1 MSKPVHQ
8 QYLDVVLERMQWI
21 ADNQADNIAAAASAC
36 ADSITADGLVFSFGT
51 GHGSFAALEMFPRTG
66 TIAGFRPIVEL
77 PIAVMHH
84 VFGDM
89 GTRQYRFLHKQEG
102 YGNAILASHRLRE
115 VDTMVLFSHSGI
127 NAVILDIAA
136 ESKERGL
143 PVVAVTS
150 LPHSSRV
157 ASRHSSGKRLF
168 EVADVVIDTN
178 TPLADAGLQ
187 VEGLDALLGPT
198 STSLAVAIA
207 HAIVAGTAE
216 ELIRRDHQPQVM
228 INPNTADYEKAN
240 ANNDQVY
247 EELWRRLA
255 SR

>member
-1 MSKPVHQ
+1 MTRPVHL
-8 QYLDVVLERMQWI
+8 QYLDVILERMQWI
-21 ADNQADNIAAAASAC
+21 ADHQGDNIAAAASAC
-36 ADSITADGLVFSFGT
+36 ADSIAADGLVFSFGT

-102 YGNAILASHRLRE
+102 YGNAILASHRLRD

-127 NAVILDIAA
+127 NAVILDIAIECKA
-136 ESKERGL
+136 RGMT
-143 PVVAVTS
+143 VVGVTS
-150 LPHSSRV
+150 LPHSSAV
-157 ASRHSSGKRLF
+157 ESRHSSGQRLY

-178 TPLADAGLQ
+178 TPLADAGLT
-187 VEGLDALLGPT
+187 VEGLDARLGPT
-198 STSLAVAIA
+198 STPLAVAVA
-207 HAIVAGTAE
+207 HAIIAGTAE
-216 ELIRRDHQPQVM
+216 ELIRRGYQPRVM
-228 INPNTADYEKAN
+228 INPNTADYLTAN
-240 ANNDQVY
+240 ANNDEVY

-255 SR
+255 AR